1 MTTRTAVVTGA
12 AGTIGQGIVQQLLAG
27 GRRVVLVDMDEDRL
41 KWAAAQLPA
50 DTVMTVAADL
60 TSPDG
65 PAFINDRVL
74 SQWEAPSILVNNA
87 AISPKHQGMAAG
99 LLEVSSEEWLRVME
113 VNVTACM
120 RMARQFVP
128 FMQQQKWGRIVNIS
142 SRAGRSN
149 VNSAGP
155 AYVTSKAAVLGLTRS
170 IACDFAADGITCNSV
185 APGVVASAMT
195 GQLPPHLLQRIID
208 KTPVGRPGS
217 AAELGA
223 AVAFLASEDAG
234 FITGACLDVNG
245 GQLMC

>member
-1 MTTRTAVVTGA
+1 
-12 AGTIGQGIVQQLLAG
+12 
-27 GRRVVLVDMDEDRL
+27 MDEARL
-41 KWAAAQLPA
+41 RELAARFPSGH
-50 DTVMTVAADL
+50 VMAVASDI
-60 TSPDG
+60 TSADG
-65 PAFINDRVL
+65 PAAINERICRE
-74 SQWEAPSILVNNA
+74 WEAPSILVNNA
-87 AISPKHQGMAAG
+87 AISPKHNGMAAG
-99 LLEVSSEEWLRVME
+99 LLDVSSHEWLRVFE

-120 RMARQFVP
+120 LMSRQFIP
-128 FMQQQKWGRIVNIS
+128 FMQRQKWGRIVNIS

-195 GQLPPHLLQRIID
+195 GQLPPHLMQRIID

-217 AAELGA
+217 ALELGA
-223 AVAFLASEDAG
+223 SVAFLASEDAG